1 MYAAMYVQELR
12 MNVTMYQLTPANRPG
27 APAGGRRETAHTR
40 ATPAP
45 HRPDTRYTRPR
56 RTEGEGASF
65 AEGQCPQPPPSHPSP
80 EKGGGRRPFP
90 PWGPGSRCRRPPCPL
105 QNSRKG
111 RGVHRASGPAIRSNP
126 RGSLLGR
133 PPWLYT
139 HWLRPLGLGKGRTH
153 FTCQRSVRQ
162 DNPGGVAGP
171 ENPVSSSEQ
180 ACAR

>member
-1 MYAAMYVQELR
+1 MRTKCQC
-12 MNVTMYQLTPANRPG
+12 TPANRPG
-27 APAGGRRETAHTR
+27 APAGGRREDRTHAQ
-40 ATPAP
+40 AIPAP
-45 HRPDTRYTRPR
+45 RRSDTPHGHDRPK
-56 RTEGEGASF
+56 GEGASS
-65 AEGQCPQPPPSHPSP
+65 AEGIRPQPPPSNLGP

-105 QNSRKG
+105 QKSRKG
-111 RGVHRASGPAIRSNP
+111 RGVHRASGPVLRSNP
-126 RGSLLGR
+126 RGSLLGK
-133 PPWLYT
+133 PPRLYS

-180 ACAR
+180 ACAT

>member
-1 MYAAMYVQELR
+1 MR
-12 MNVTMYQLTPANRPG
+12 IDILTVCRKLPRSPHGGATGERPHS
-27 APAGGRRETAHTR
+27 RRPKCHTN
-40 ATPAP
+40 
-45 HRPDTRYTRPR
+45 PDTRPAAPPRPK
-56 RTEGEGASF
+56 GEGASF
-65 AEGQCPQPPPSHPSP
+65 AEGIRPQPPPSNLGP

-105 QNSRKG
+105 QKSRKG
-111 RGVHRASGPAIRSNP
+111 RGVHRASGPVLRSNP
-126 RGSLLGR
+126 RGSLMGK
-133 PPWLYT
+133 PPRLYT